1 MSVFLRIIYAAV
13 LIAALLVGYRA
24 YVLHDTASFLR
35 QASMGQALGPED
47 AKVTIAEF
55 LDYRCGFCRQVA
67 PVVKDVAAR
76 HPDVRI
82 VYRHLPV
89 FGRESVIEAEF
100 ALAAGMQGKF
110 IQAHDYLTAR
120 DEPLEDSGIEAA
132 ARELGLDYARL
143 SVDMKGPEIGDL
155 LLANID
161 AADRLGITA
170 TPGFVINGAVLRPN
184 DLGRLPT
191 AEDFD
196 ALIAQ
201 ARR

>member
-13 LIAALLVGYRA
+13 LAAALLVGYRA

-35 QASMGQALGPED
+35 QAPMGQAAGPED
-47 AKVTIAEF
+47 AKVSVAEF
-55 LDYRCGFCRQVA
+55 LDYRCGYCREMA
-67 PVVKDVAAR
+67 PTVKAVAAR

-89 FGRESVIEAEF
+89 FGRESLVEAEF

-110 IQAHDYLTAR
+110 AQAHDYLMGR
-120 DEPLEDSGIEAA
+120 DEPLGDGGVEAA

-143 SVDMKGPEIGDL
+143 SADMKGPEIGDV

-161 AADRLGITA
+161 AAERLGITA
-170 TPGFVINGAVLRPN
+170 TPGFVVNGTVLRPN